1 MKNFYLTVGV
11 ILLALTSCSKEE
23 ETLVVNN
30 ESLVPV
36 TVRVN
41 DFSMSVEDFGTRAA
55 QSVASY
61 TGVKAMTLA
70 FYDSDDVEVYNTT
83 QLRADNSTYS
93 TFGDFSL
100 SLPMGSYTMVVL
112 GYGSTSAI
120 TLSNKTSALYETDR
134 VRETFVYTEAVNITN
149 TSAVNLAATLSRV
162 VSKLEIYSTDAQT
175 ANAAKIRM
183 AFSAGGQGV
192 NPMTGQSTSNTG
204 FVNTVDILTSVGTVG
219 GGGISYLF
227 LNTDEQTM
235 NVTIDILDE
244 DNDIIS
250 QRVVNNVPFKRNRT
264 TKLRGSL
271 FTTAA
276 SSSFQVETSWLT
288 DEEITF

>member
-55 QSVASY
+55 QSVESY

-70 FYDSDDVEVYNTT
+70 FYDSNDEEAYKTT
-83 QLRADNSTYS
+83 QLRADNSSYT

-134 VRETFVYTEAVNITN
+134 VRETFVYTETVNITN
-149 TSAVNLAATLSRV
+149 TSPVNLAATVSRV

-175 ANAAKIRM
+175 ANAAKIRTT
-183 AFSAGGQGV
+183 FSAGGQGV
-192 NPMTGQSTSNTG
+192 NPMTGLSTSNTG
-204 FVNTVDILTSVGTVG
+204 FVNTVDITNPVGTVG
-219 GGGISYLF
+219 GGSVSYLF
-227 LNTDEQTM
+227 LNSDQQSL
-235 NVTIDILDE
+235 NVTIDVLDAD
-244 DNDIIS
+244 DNSVSHHVIP
-250 QRVVNNVPFKRNRT
+250 NVAFQRNRK
-264 TKLRGSL
+264 TKLTGSL
-271 FTTAA
+271 FSAAA
-276 SSSFQVETSWLT
+276 SASFQVETSWLT

>member
-55 QSVASY
+55 QSVESY

-70 FYDSDDVEVYNTT
+70 FYDSDDVEVYKTT

-120 TLSNKTSALYETDR
+120 TLSNKTSAVYETDR
-134 VRETFVYTEAVNITN
+134 VRETFVYTETVNITN

-162 VSKLEIYSTDAQT
+162 VSKLMVISTDAQT
-175 ANAAKIRM
+175 ANAAKIRTT
-183 AFSAGGQGV
+183 FSAGGQGV

-219 GGGISYLF
+219 GGSVNYLF

-264 TKLRGSL
+264 TKLTGSL

>member
-83 QLRADNSTYS
+83 QLRADNSTYT

-134 VRETFVYTEAVNITN
+134 VRETFVYTETVNITN

-175 ANAAKIRM
+175 ANAAKIRTT
-183 AFSAGGQGV
+183 FSAGGQGV
-192 NPMTGQSTSNTG
+192 NPMTGLSTSNTG
-204 FVNTVDILTSVGTVG
+204 FVNTVDITNPVGTVG

-271 FTTAA
+271 FTTAT

>member
-41 DFSMSVEDFGTRAA
+41 DFSMSVEDFGTRTA
-55 QSVASY
+55 QSVESY

-70 FYDSDDVEVYNTT
+70 FYDSNDEEAYKTT

-134 VRETFVYTEAVNITN
+134 VRETFVYTETVNITN
-149 TSAVNLAATLSRV
+149 TSSVNLSATLSRV

-175 ANAAKIRM
+175 ANAAKIRTT
-183 AFSAGGQGV
+183 FSAGGQGV
-192 NPMTGQSTSNTG
+192 NPMTGLSTSNTG
-204 FVNTVDILTSVGTVG
+204 FVNTVDITNPVGTVG
-219 GGGISYLF
+219 GGSVSYLF

-235 NVTIDILDE
+235 NVTIDVLDE

>member
-1 MKNFYLTVGV
+1 LTVGV

-55 QSVASY
+55 QSVESY

-70 FYDSDDVEVYNTT
+70 FYDSDDVEAYKTT

-112 GYGSTSAI
+112 GYGSESPI
-120 TLSNKTSALYETDR
+120 TLSSKTSAVYETDR
-134 VRETFVYTEAVNITN
+134 VRETFVYTETVNITN

-162 VSKLEIYSTDAQT
+162 VSRLYVVSTDYRT
-175 ANAAKIRM
+175 ANAYHIRTTF
-183 AFSAGGQGV
+183 AAGGQGV

-204 FVNTVDILTSVGTVG
+204 FSNTLDFAGNTNVGQKSNSV
-219 GGGISYLF
+219 SYLF
-227 LNTDEQTM
+227 LNADEQTM

-264 TKLRGSL
+264 TKLIGSL

>member
-41 DFSMSVEDFGTRAA
+41 DFSKSVEDFGTRAA
-55 QSVASY
+55 QSVESY

-70 FYDSDDVEVYNTT
+70 FYDSNDEEAYKTT

-112 GYGSTSAI
+112 GYGSESPI
-120 TLSNKTSALYETDR
+120 TLSSKTSALYETDR
-134 VRETFVYTEAVNITN
+134 VRETFVYTETVNITN

-175 ANAAKIRM
+175 ANAAKIRTT
-183 AFSAGGQGV
+183 FSAGGRGV

-204 FVNTVDILTSVGTVG
+204 FENTVNFTNAVGTVG
-219 GGGISYLF
+219 GGSINYLF

-235 NVTIDILDE
+235 NVTIDVLDE

-271 FTTAA
+271 FTAA
-276 SSSFQVETSWLT
+276 TSSSFQVETSWLNA
-288 DEEITF
+288 EEITF